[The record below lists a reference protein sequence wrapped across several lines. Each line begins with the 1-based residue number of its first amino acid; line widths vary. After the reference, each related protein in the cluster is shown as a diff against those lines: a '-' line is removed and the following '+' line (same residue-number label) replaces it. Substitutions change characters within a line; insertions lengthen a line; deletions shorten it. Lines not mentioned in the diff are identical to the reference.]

1 MSDCAPIANGISLS
15 EPRRAGLPQGLVL
28 FAWYKCIQIGLAGY
42 QPGLSP
48 LVGEMWWR
56 LFSGGFVILFMAG
69 LLSPFLKRE
78 GLDAGALGYK
88 TRWTARDA
96 AWGLGAGLLIWL
108 AHSSLMDLVAN
119 LSGTGVGN
127 AVAKGIYD
135 PLLRQA
141 GPAERFGVW
150 YGAGVMAPLIEE
162 TIYRGCLI
170 TSFARRWGGGPRREA
185 AYVLASA
192 LIFSLSH
199 ALSHPLYGAV
209 YALTG
214 AAFALL
220 YLRTR
225 SLNAAI
231 LAHAVV
237 NGTFAYRSFQ

>member
-1 MSDCAPIANGISLS
+1 MKVRP
-15 EPRRAGLPQGLVL
+15 PRPVLPQGLVL

-42 QPGLSP
+42 QPALSP
-48 LVGEMWWR
+48 LVLETWWR

-78 GLDAGALGYK
+78 GLDVEALGYK

-108 AHSSLMDLVAN
+108 AHDSLMDLVAS
-119 LSGTGVGN
+119 LSGTGAGN

-135 PLLRQA
+135 PILRRA
-141 GPAERFGVW
+141 GPAEKFGIW
-150 YGAGVMAPLIEE
+150 YGMGVMAPVIEE

-170 TSFARRWGGGPRREA
+170 SSFVQRWGGGPRREA

-192 LIFSLSH
+192 LIFSISH
-199 ALSHPLYGAV
+199 GLSHPLYGAV

-214 AAFALL
+214 AAFTLL
-220 YLRTR
+220 YLRTH
-225 SLNAAI
+225 SLNTSI

-237 NGTFAYRSFQ
+237 NGIFAFRSFQ